1 MRELF
6 IKQLVKEAEKNKKI
20 ILIVGDLGYGI
31 VEPFKIKFPDRF
43 YNAGVAEQS
52 MAGLASG
59 LALKGYHV
67 FIYSIANFPTFRCAE
82 QIRNDIDYHN
92 LSVTIV
98 SVGSGVG
105 YGNLGYSHHCLQDY
119 ALLRS
124 LPNTVIAAPS
134 NNQELIESLKYLFNN
149 PQSSYLRLDKSLNIN
164 SIKKVPLIKPGK
176 WIFYKN
182 KKSKNIII
190 STGTVAANCESILKS
205 KSSYNWATIPMW
217 SMQSKR
223 LQFKK
228 IKKYRNIITIENHLQ
243 DGGFG
248 SWLNE
253 SLAQEENDYSKTNII
268 SKFLS
273 SKIVGK
279 VGNEEYLNKKYGI
292 K

>member
-1 MRELF
+1 MRNLF
-6 IKQLVKEAEKNKKI
+6 IQELIKQAEKNKKI
-20 ILIVGDLGYGI
+20 VLIVGDLGYGVI
-31 VEPFKIKFPDRF
+31 EPFKKKFPERF

-59 LALKGYHV
+59 LALKGFHV

-82 QIRNDIDYHN
+82 QIRNDIDYHK

-105 YGNLGYSHHCLQDY
+105 YGNLGYSHHCIQDY

-124 LPNTVIAAPS
+124 FPNTIIASPS
-134 NNQELIESLKYLFNN
+134 NNQELIGAMSYLFKN
-149 PQSSYLRLDKSLNIN
+149 PQPSYLRLDKSLDLNFVKKVLNIN
-164 SIKKVPLIKPGK
+164 PGK

-182 KKSKNIII
+182 RKSKNIMI
-190 STGTVAANCESILKS
+190 STGTVVENCQKILKS
-205 KSSYNWATIPMW
+205 KKNYDWATVPMW
-217 SMQSKR
+217 SMKSKKSQ
-223 LQFKK
+223 LAKM
-228 IKKYRNIITIENHLQ
+228 KKYNNILSVENHLQ

-253 SLAQEENDYSKTNII
+253 SLAQEKKYILKTKFS
-268 SKFLS
+268 SKFIN
-273 SKIVGK
+273 SKIIGK
-279 VGNEEYLNKKYGI
+279 VGSENYLNKKYGP

>member
-67 FIYSIANFPTFRCAE
+67 FIYSIANFSTFRCAE

-134 NNQELIESLKYLFNN
+134 NNQELIGSLKYLFNN

-228 IKKYRNIITIENHLQ
+228 VKKYRNIITIENHLQ

-253 SLAQEENDYSKTNII
+253 SLAQEENNYSKTSII

>member
-20 ILIVGDLGYGI
+20 ILIVGDLGYGV

-67 FIYSIANFPTFRCAE
+67 FIYSIANFSTFRCAE

-124 LPNTVIAAPS
+124 FPNTVIAAPS
-134 NNQELIESLKYLFNN
+134 NNQELIGSLKYLFNN

-182 KKSKNIII
+182 QKSKNIII

-223 LQFKK
+223 LQFKE

-253 SLAQEENDYSKTNII
+253 SLAQEENNYSKTSII

>member
-67 FIYSIANFPTFRCAE
+67 FIYSIANFSTFRCAE

>member
-67 FIYSIANFPTFRCAE
+67 FIYSIANFSTFRCAE

-134 NNQELIESLKYLFNN
+134 NNQELIGSLKYLFNN

-176 WIFYKN
+176 WIFYTN
-182 KKSKNIII
+182 KKSKDIII
-190 STGTVAANCESILKS
+190 STGTVAASCESILKS

-228 IKKYRNIITIENHLQ
+228 IKQYRNIITIENHLQ

-253 SLAQEENDYSKTNII
+253 SLAQEKNNYSKTSII

-273 SKIVGK
+273 PKIVGK

>member
-6 IKQLVKEAEKNKKI
+6 IKELVKEAEKNKKI
-20 ILIVGDLGYGI
+20 ILIVGDLGYGV

-67 FIYSIANFPTFRCAE
+67 FIYSIANFSTFRCAE

-105 YGNLGYSHHCLQDY
+105 YGNLGYSHHCIQDY

-134 NNQELIESLKYLFNN
+134 NNQELIGSLKYLFKN
-149 PQSSYLRLDKSLNIN
+149 PQSSYLRLDRSLNIN
-164 SIKKVPLIKPGK
+164 SIKKIPLVKPGK

-190 STGTVAANCESILKS
+190 STGSVAADCKSILKS
-205 KSSYNWATIPMW
+205 KISYNWATIPMW
-217 SMQSKR
+217 SMKSKR
-223 LQFKK
+223 SQFKK
-228 IKKYRNIITIENHLQ
+228 IKKYNNIITIENHLQ

-253 SLAQEENDYSKTNII
+253 SLAQEKKNYSKTSII

-273 SKIVGK
+273 PEIVGK
-279 VGNEEYLNKKYGI
+279 VGNEDYLNKKYGI

>member
-67 FIYSIANFPTFRCAE
+67 FIYSIANFSTFRCAE

-243 DGGFG
+243 DGGCG

-253 SLAQEENDYSKTNII
+253 SLAQEENEYSKTNII

-279 VGNEEYLNKKYGI
+279 VGNDEYLNKKYGI